1 MVLLMPKTLKLSDG
15 ERHQLHQLSKRHN
28 TPQQIVLRAKIILRA
43 SDGQNHR
50 EIARSLEIN
59 RQMARLWRN
68 RWLESE
74 GKDLSISQR
83 LQDRER
89 VGAPVK
95 FSMEQVTELFAL
107 ACSSPSDYGRPISHW
122 TARELA
128 EEIMKQGIIESIS
141 VRHVGRLLEE
151 AEIKPHASR
160 YWLTPPVDEEFDAK
174 VKDITGLYLTAIERS
189 QNGEHTI
196 SVDEMT
202 GMQAIERLEKDLPMR
217 PGKVARREFE
227 YIRHGTQTLSANF
240 NIANG
245 KVIEPTCGDSTTES
259 DFLLNIRHIIETD
272 PDAKK
277 WHLIPLLQ
285 NYATLA
291 KADRI

>member
-1 MVLLMPKTLKLSDG
+1 MALLMPKTLKLSDG

-28 TPQQIVLRAKIILRA
+28 TPQQIVLRAKIILMA

-74 GKDLSISQR
+74 GKDLSILQR

-89 VGAPVK
+89 VGAPAK

-151 AEIKPHASR
+151 AELKPQASR
-160 YWLTPPVDEEFDAK
+160 YWLTPP
-174 VKDITGLYLTAIERS
+174 
-189 QNGEHTI
+189 
-196 SVDEMT
+196 
-202 GMQAIERLEKDLPMR
+202 
-217 PGKVARREFE
+217 
-227 YIRHGTQTLSANF
+227 
-240 NIANG
+240 
-245 KVIEPTCGDSTTES
+245 CG
-259 DFLLNIRHIIETD
+259 
-272 PDAKK
+272 
-277 WHLIPLLQ
+277 
-285 NYATLA
+285 
-291 KADRI
+291 